1 MVITHDGVVQK
12 RNENNL
18 KCAMKVKQD
27 LIEDRIGK
35 N

>member
-1 MVITHDGVVQK
+1 MVITHNGVVQK
-12 RNENNL
+12 RNKSDL

-27 LIEDRIGK
+27 LIEVRIGK

>member
-12 RNENNL
+12 NQNNL
-18 KCAMKVKQD
+18 KCAMKVKED
-27 LIEDRIGK
+27 LIEDRIGE